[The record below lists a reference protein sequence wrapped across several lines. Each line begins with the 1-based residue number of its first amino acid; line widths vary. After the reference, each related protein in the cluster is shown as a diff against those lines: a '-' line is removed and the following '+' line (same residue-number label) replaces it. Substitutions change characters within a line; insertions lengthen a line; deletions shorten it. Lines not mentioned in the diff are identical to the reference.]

1 MKQILEFIGLGGCA
15 TGVIGGI
22 LLSILGADY
31 WYVAIGI
38 AILTYAAF
46 PRIKEWWDDI
56 NELRKQKPEVK
67 VEEDE

>member
-1 MKQILEFIGLGGCA
+1 MFKPIAEFFGLLGCA

-31 WYVAIGI
+31 WYIAVGI
-38 AILTYAAF
+38 AVLAYAAF
-46 PRIKEWWDDI
+46 PRIKGWWNDLKG
-56 NELRKQKPEVK
+56 EQPEVK